1 LAMINV
7 AAVVSLRGLPAEAE
21 YGLSSIFYYI
31 FAAFCFLI
39 PVSLASAEMA
49 TGWPQKGG
57 VFRWVGEAFSPSFG
71 FAAIWLQW
79 LQNSIWFPTVLTFAA
94 VSLAFTGSSEVSD
107 AALSNDKIYTLAIVL
122 GVYWAA
128 TFANFMGV
136 GIAGAISKWGSIIGT
151 MIPGVTI
158 IILGFAYVIGG
169 GTIQM
174 PLNAKDIIPDLGN
187 FDNLSLAVS
196 IFLFYAGME
205 MSAVHI
211 MDIDNP
217 QRNYPRA
224 IFIASA
230 ITVSL
235 FILGTLALGFVVPQ
249 SQINLTQSL
258 LVGYGDLFSHFGF
271 PQAGRVM
278 ALLLAVG
285 VFAGVST
292 WVAGPSKGLLA
303 VGKAGYLPKWFQ
315 RTNKNGIQVNILI
328 VQALLVTALSAMF
341 VLLPSVQSA
350 YQILGSL
357 TVALYLV
364 MYILMFAA
372 FIKLRITRPQ
382 VKRAFRAPL
391 GYFWGTLG
399 LSGSILAFVL
409 GYCPPSQIPVGDPKI
424 WVGILI
430 AGTVVGVA
438 VPFVIYAL
446 RKESWKSE
454 DGCFE
459 PFSYETVENL
469 KNKDNEKK

>member
-1 LAMINV
+1 MAMINV